1 MAIHT
6 VRLGKNKYVTLD
18 SYSRPPLTAPIIV
31 GVITC
36 LALIGAGTYALNYE
50 SPVCPKGLEKYY
62 GPAC

>member
-18 SYSRPPLTAPIIV
+18 SYSRPSRLAPIIV
-31 GVITC
+31 GVVTC
-36 LALIGAGTYALNYE
+36 LALIGAGTYAINYQDR
-50 SPVCPKGLEKYY
+50 VCPKGLEKYY